1 MALVAAVL
9 AAGVLR
15 FEWGPQLLLFVYWVE
30 AGVAAG
36 RGALQSLFAELP
48 PSEAYRPR
56 GTRMPFPLESLADVR
71 GGVRPGSWL
80 PPVYPRNG
88 PYVLLALIPIA
99 AFWPLAG
106 LLLTGAVE
114 PFVGEFAPPETLAL
128 AVLAVV
134 VDQTA
139 RFLSWLRSGGY
150 ESTAATSGS
159 TRTYLAPVFVLAV
172 VAPLAIDGAEAAGV
186 GRAGLGLAVVAARV
200 GFDLVELHHPGW
212 IESTVFSG
220 ETVGDERPVQTP
232 DGEPVAS
239 FESDRRGTVAAAVVS
254 GVLASV
260 LGLMLF
266 PVLLGGLVGLL
277 VGGEMLGAP
286 YGRVVGAAAGV
297 AAVVGCR
304 VLVELVVGWVVGAH
318 VVYHVYPDAVVAHN
332 ELTDAAQWSVR
343 RDEIAEVTASSD
355 LFAAVLPEW
364 YDTLKLSSAGGETHR
379 LGYFGDVESAARLL
393 DGEDAG

>member
-1 MALVAAVL
+1 MVLVAAVL

-15 FEWGPQLLLFVYWVE
+15 LEWGPHLLLFVYWVE

-71 GGVRPGSWL
+71 GGVRLGSWL
-80 PPVYPRNG
+80 PPVYPRNV

-134 VDQTA
+134 VNQTA
-139 RFLSWLRSGGY
+139 RFVGWLRSGAY
-150 ESTAATSGS
+150 ESTAATGGS
-159 TRTYLAPVFVLAV
+159 TRKYLVLVFVLAV

-186 GRAGLGLAVVAARV
+186 GHVGLGLAAVGARV
-200 GFDLVELHHPGW
+200 GYDLVELRYPEW
-212 IESTVFSG
+212 AESTVFSG
-220 ETVGDERPVQTP
+220 ETVGDDRPVETP

-239 FESDRRGTVAAAVVS
+239 FRSDRRGTLAAAVIS

-266 PVLLGGLVGLL
+266 PVLFGGLVGLV

-286 YGRVVGAAAGV
+286 YGHAVGAAVGV
-297 AAVVGCR
+297 GAVIGCR
-304 VLVELVVGWVVGAH
+304 VLVELVVGWVVSAH
-318 VVYHVYPDAVVAHN
+318 VVYHVYPDAVVARN
-332 ELTDAAQWSVR
+332 ELTGAAQWSVR
-343 RDEIAEVTASSD
+343 RDEIEEMIASSD
-355 LFAAVLPEW
+355 LFAAVLPKW
-364 YDTLKLSSAGGETHR
+364 YDTLKLSTAGGETHR
-379 LGYFGDVESAARLL
+379 MGYFGDVDSAARLL